1 MTTRLVQSDSF
12 DVSAWSLDKVK
23 PEARGEKNAMAKIVA
38 GALRK
43 AFADGHACQFD
54 FGATIG
60 DAVEA
65 HATDLVMT
73 LPFEKTG
80 EAWEGPLLVI
90 SLTDVVQELVHELD
104 RSEGDAPDPDG
115 MAELRDGFHALAN
128 MLGQALHRNAEK
140 IAHARERKAP
150 RW

>member
-12 DVSAWSLDKVK
+12 DVSGWSLDAAGPDVK
-23 PEARGEKNAMAKIVA
+23 NSRNAMAKIVA
-38 GALRK
+38 AALRK

-65 HATDLVMT
+65 RPTDLVMT

-90 SLTDVVQELVHELD
+90 SLADVVQELIHELD
-104 RSEGDAPDPDG
+104 TSDGGSPDPDG
-115 MAELRDGFHALAN
+115 MAQLRDGFHTLAN
-128 MLGQALHRNAEK
+128 TLSQALHRNAEK
-140 IAHARERKAP
+140 IAHMRERKAP